1 MGRPVRSGISNFPRI
16 LAGLLVPVLEIV
28 LLTFYFSNRPE
39 VGNERSYSPTENTEA
54 LGSVESAGQASSVAL
69 ESKQSSPK
77 PVQTLAEKPT
87 ISPSPTQKPTLS
99 PSPTLPLVG
108 VVGATVN
115 AQDGLNIRS
124 GPSTNFGVVRVA
136 PFGELVE
143 LTGESASEGD
153 LLWVELVEDGWVQ
166 DRYLDFE

>member
-16 LAGLLVPVLEIV
+16 LAGLLVPALGIA
-28 LLTFYFSNRPE
+28 LLTFYYSNRPE
-39 VGNERSYSPTENTEA
+39 LADKRTYTPTVNTEG
-54 LGSVESAGQASSVAL
+54 LGSGESTGQTSSVAL
-69 ESKQSSPK
+69 KSGAADPG
-77 PVQTLAEKPT
+77 PVRTLAEKPT
-87 ISPSPTQKPTLS
+87 ISPSPTQEPTMSLS
-99 PSPTLPLVG
+99 PTPPLVSA
-108 VVGATVN
+108 VRATVN
-115 AQDGLNIRS
+115 AEDGLNIRS

-136 PFGELVE
+136 PFGDLVE